1 MRLRSVLVLITTTVL
16 LVAVGLAA
24 AASAGATTVDFEA
37 SPPADG
43 ATITKQYDNVNPPY
57 GGVEFQSGTD
67 KSQTTFEAPTVQNV
81 GNAAHSGSRV
91 LQFTGSDN
99 GEPGEPSDL
108 WMTFDTARQTV
119 SFYLEQATTIS
130 TDTSFTATGYDA
142 AGDQV
147 AQTTIQ
153 IASTKSPNGWNLFTL
168 TAPGTDMGGWI
179 STLKLTGG
187 SASVADTYDLDDLS
201 FTDPSTPPPPPPT
214 ADFTCSP
221 GCDADAGTAI
231 TFSSTTNASKPI
243 YSWDLDGDGTIGDS
257 TVADP
262 THTYTTPG
270 VYTITLQVIDSGDGE
285 SKTVQHTVTIFA
297 PPVVVTGT
305 ASGISNAGAVLD
317 GTVDPRGGA
326 VTDCHFDW
334 GTTTNYGH
342 SVPCTNSPG
351 DGTGAVPVSAALG
364 QLAHGTIYHYRLDAS
379 HGFSTVYGQDAT
391 FTTLGNAPGFAVHL
405 SVANA
410 GPIRAGDMVHLTAQ
424 ATPPAG
430 YQIYEYRWSFND
442 NGRWNTDTGGYNVA
456 GHIYSNAGRHT
467 AEVETFAHNS
477 SGQSTTATTTI
488 NMSTIRSTAGC
499 SSDLRQGFLDFA
511 AQCIKNDNGKYTI
524 TVGQGV
530 ELDGLLLTSPDAN
543 AKITLDTTGSNSNND
558 NPTHQWALRSTA
570 AINVSIENAPNGT
583 LELFQVNWSH
593 APLLLPLG
601 ADTPDQNAPGLRL
614 LTIEAG
620 HDCASALSGFP
631 PVVCAQL
638 PGHFPL
644 SGSISVY
651 VTGGVHGENPGV
663 AVQANMSIAA
673 PVNVS
678 ANVTFTGD
686 NTDGI
691 NLDSWGV
698 QLPGFNIG
706 SIVTVDPTSASY
718 QREDDSGGRDDHDVY
733 ELTAGIHLHV
743 ASSAGIRIH
752 VRFANGGFQEA
763 DFTLSGHFVLGPV
776 VLTQLEGHLGINP
789 FSIGVGVQ
797 GSVGPLGLSAGVLY
811 QDAYHGQPWFL
822 QIGTLTPG
830 HDPNGVDPLYVQY
843 PAINPVLKI
852 AGALYLYGDGFVS
865 GQINVDF
872 ALPNVDASNPTVLIS
887 GFVGGFFKPAGS
899 DPGPSYQ
906 ISGGVHA
913 SVHFG
918 VVSADGELEGYVNQ
932 YYLDGTRYSTAAGCG
947 NVEGH
952 FLFVSAGIG
961 AWAAVDLTHDNH
973 VYDAVVWSGD
983 PCSVIGQWCV
993 PASVTAG
1000 HTAPAC
1006 LDNSTETVD
1015 ETTRGAARAARAAAT
1030 HGAAPQHFWIPAGI
1044 HSENLL
1050 LTSLS
1055 GVPQVTI
1062 TGPSGTY
1069 TTSTGSQPA
1078 GQAPTFLSGP
1088 IPDQHQ
1094 QNLVLINPKPGAYT
1108 ITPVTGSPAI
1118 EPVLESHPLPAPDV
1132 RVRVTRSGSR
1142 RVLHYSLRAEP
1153 GQRMEFL
1160 ERSSDSDTPI
1170 GKPTAQSQGSIVF
1183 TPQPNST
1190 HLRHQIVAQ
1199 LFENGLLE
1207 PAHVVGSYTAPAPPK
1222 LRAPRKVIVRRRH
1235 NLATIIWSAVPA
1247 AAGYQVWVIGSDG
1260 RRLMYDEPTKRR
1272 TLRLSPVFPDVSLRV
1287 SVAAL
1292 GGPRD
1297 QPGPARKTTLRRGK
1311 A

>member
-24 AASAGATTVDFEA
+24 AASAGATTIDFEA
-37 SPPADG
+37 TPPTDG
-43 ATITKQYDNVNPPY
+43 TTITKQYDDVDSPY
-57 GGVEFQSGTD
+57 GGVEFVSGID
-67 KSQTTFEAPTVQNV
+67 KSQTPFEAPTVQNV

-91 LQFTGSDN
+91 LGFTGSAN
-99 GEPGEPSDL
+99 GEPGQPSDL
-108 WMTFDTARQTV
+108 QMTFDTARQTV

-130 TDTSFTATGYDA
+130 TDTSFAATGYDGD
-142 AGDQV
+142 GDQV

-153 IASTKSPNGWNLFTL
+153 IANTKAANTWNLFTL
-168 TAPGTDMGGWI
+168 TAPGSDMGGWI

-187 SASVADTYDLDDLS
+187 SASVADTYYVDDLS
-201 FTDPSTPPPPPPT
+201 FTDPSSPPPPPPT

-221 GCDADAGTAI
+221 GCDADAGATI
-231 TFSSTTNASKPI
+231 TFQSTTNATKPN

-257 TVADP
+257 TDVDP
-262 THTYTTPG
+262 TH
-270 VYTITLQVIDSGDGE
+270 VYTKAGAYTVTLQVIDGADGE
-285 SKTVQHTVTIFA
+285 SKTVEHTVTIFA
-297 PPVVVTGT
+297 PPVVDTGA
-305 ASGISNAGAVLD
+305 ASGVSSTGAVLN
-317 GTVDPRGGA
+317 GTVDPRGGP

-342 SVPCTNSPG
+342 SVPCSTSPG
-351 DGTGAVPVSAALG
+351 DGSGAVAVSAAIGSLSTG
-364 QLAHGTIYHYRLDAS
+364 MTYHYRLDAS
-379 HGFSTVYGQDAT
+379 HGFGQVNGNDGS
-391 FTTLGNAPGFAVHL
+391 FTTLGSAPGFTAKL
-405 SVANA
+405 SVANT
-410 GPIRAGDMVHLTAQ
+410 GPIHAGDVTQLHANS
-424 ATPPAG
+424 TPPPG
-430 YQIYEYRWSFND
+430 YEIYEYRWSFND
-442 NGRWNTDTGGYNVA
+442 NGRWDTDTGDYNVA
-456 GHIYSNAGRHT
+456 SHIYTTGQHA
-467 AEVETFAHNS
+467 AEVEVLAHDS
-477 SGQSTTATTTI
+477 TGQSVSTTTTVH
-488 NMSTIRSTAGC
+488 MGALVDTAGC
-499 SSDLRQGFLDFA
+499 SSDLTQGFLNFA

-524 TVGQGV
+524 TIGQGV
-530 ELDGLLLTSPDAN
+530 QLDGLLLTSPDAG
-543 AKITLDTTGSNSNND
+543 AKLTLDTTGSNSNSD
-558 NPTHQWALRSTA
+558 NPTHQWALRSTGP
-570 AINVSIENAPNGT
+570 IDFSIENAPDGT
-583 LELFQVNWSH
+583 LELFQVDWSH
-593 APLLLPLG
+593 TPLLLPVG

-614 LTIEAG
+614 LTLAAG
-620 HDCASALSGFP
+620 HDCSSHLSGFP

-638 PGHFPL
+638 PGNFPL
-644 SGSISVY
+644 TGSISVY

-663 AVQANMSIAA
+663 AIQANISIAP
-673 PVNVS
+673 PVNIT

-691 NLDSWGV
+691 NLDSWGI

-706 SIVTVDPTSASY
+706 SIVTVDPTMASY
-718 QREDDSGGRDDHDVY
+718 QREDDSGGRHDQDVY

-752 VRFANGGFQEA
+752 VRFANGRFSEA

-811 QDAYHGQPWFL
+811 QDAYHGNPWFL

-865 GQINVDF
+865 GQVNVDF

-932 YYLDGTRYSTAAGCG
+932 YYLDGTRYATAAGCG

-952 FLFVSAGIG
+952 FLFLSAGIG

-1006 LDNSTETVD
+1006 LDDSTEAVD
-1015 ETTRGAARAARAAAT
+1015 ETTRAAARAARAAGT
-1030 HGAAPQHFWIPAGI
+1030 HGTSPQHLWIPSGM
-1044 HSENLL
+1044 HTENLL
-1050 LTSLS
+1050 LTSLT

-1069 TTSTGSQPA
+1069 TTSTSTQPA
-1078 GQAPTFLSGP
+1078 GQAPTFLSGT
-1088 IPDQHQ
+1088 IPGQHQ
-1094 QNLVLINPKPGAYT
+1094 LNLVLINPKPGAYT
-1108 ITPVTGSPAI
+1108 VTPVAGSPAI
-1118 EPVLESHPLPAPDV
+1118 EPVLESHPLPAANIHV
-1132 RVRVTRSGSR
+1132 RVVRSGSR

-1153 GQRMEFL
+1153 GQKVEFL
-1160 ERSSDSDTPI
+1160 ERSADADTPI
-1170 GKPTAQSQGSIVF
+1170 GKPTARSHGSIAF
-1183 TPQPNST
+1183 TPQTNAT
-1190 HLRHQIVAQ
+1190 HLRRQIVAQ
-1199 LFENGLLE
+1199 LFENGLVE
-1207 PAHVVGSYTAPAPPK
+1207 PAHIVGGYTAPAPPK
-1222 LRAPRKVIVRRRH
+1222 LRVPRKVTVKRRH
-1235 NLATIIWSAVPA
+1235 NVATITWSAVA
-1247 AAGYQVWVIGSDG
+1247 DATGYQVWVIGSDG
-1260 RRLMYDEPTKRR
+1260 RRVMYDLPAKRR
-1272 TLRLSPVFPDVSLRV
+1272 TLRIAPVFPNVSLRL

-1297 QPGPARKTTLRRGK
+1297 EPGPARKGTLRRAKG
-1311 A
+1311 